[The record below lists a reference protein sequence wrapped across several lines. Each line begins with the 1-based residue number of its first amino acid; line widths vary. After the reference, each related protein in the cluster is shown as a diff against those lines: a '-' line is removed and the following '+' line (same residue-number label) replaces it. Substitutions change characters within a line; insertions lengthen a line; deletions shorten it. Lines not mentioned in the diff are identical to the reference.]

1 MNEQWEMH
9 YLPSHINT
17 FVQQFFFLFVF
28 FAKASSFVLWF
39 VCFFNLF
46 IFIFCC
52 AGVSLLCK
60 GFSLVAE
67 SGGFSLVVVGR
78 LFVMVA
84 SLVELRL

>member
-1 MNEQWEMH
+1 MGNALSSQSYQH
-9 YLPSHINT
+9 FCAT
-17 FVQQFFFLFVF
+17 VFFLFFF

-52 AGVSLLCK
+52 AGSSLLCK

-78 LFVMVA
+78 LSVTVA